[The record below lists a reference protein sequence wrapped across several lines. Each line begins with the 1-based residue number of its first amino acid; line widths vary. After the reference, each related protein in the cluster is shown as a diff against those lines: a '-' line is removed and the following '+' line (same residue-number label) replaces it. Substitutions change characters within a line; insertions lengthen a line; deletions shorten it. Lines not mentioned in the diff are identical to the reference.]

1 MYTLELCRALRTE
14 EQITIFCR
22 KGAPRP
28 LEGVQW
34 KDKLYAGG
42 KGWAEALMRYGGGL
56 LALAAEIC
64 TGHYDVLHVQGFN
77 IRYSICCPMRRRPGI
92 ADCTAIFTVSATF
105 WWSITYTAASC

>member
-1 MYTLELCRALRTE
+1 MKVLMVEHFLPGSVYTLELCRALRTE

-42 KGWAEALMRYGGGL
+42 KGRAEALMRYGGGL

-64 TGHYDVLHVQGFN
+64 TGHTMMSCTCRGSKMPGM
-77 IRYSICCPMRRRPGI
+77 RYL
-92 ADCTAIFTVSATF
+92 FTVS
-105 WWSITYTAASC
+105 

>member
-1 MYTLELCRALRTE
+1 MKVLMVEHFLPGSVYTLELCRALRTE
-14 EQITIFCR
+14 EQITIFCS

-64 TGHYDVLHVQGFN
+64 TGRVHNQQELCRDCSGCKHSIPDGF
-77 IRYSICCPMRRRPGI
+77 
-92 ADCTAIFTVSATF
+92 
-105 WWSITYTAASC
+105 

>member
-1 MYTLELCRALRTE
+1 MKVLMVEHFLPGSVYTLELCRALRTE

-64 TGHYDVLHVQGFN
+64 TGHYDVLHVQGFKDARM
-77 IRYSICCPMRRRPGI
+77 RYL
-92 ADCTAIFTVSATF
+92 FTVS
-105 WWSITYTAASC
+105 

>member
-1 MYTLELCRALRTE
+1 MKVLMVEHFLPGSVYTLELCRALRTE

-56 LALAAEIC
+56 RSAPDTMMSC
-64 TGHYDVLHVQGFN
+64 TCRGSKMPGM
-77 IRYSICCPMRRRPGI
+77 RYL
-92 ADCTAIFTVSATF
+92 FTVS
-105 WWSITYTAASC
+105 

>member
-1 MYTLELCRALRTE
+1 MKVLMVEHFLPGSVYTLELCRALRTE

-42 KGWAEALMRYGGGL
+42 KGWAEALMRYGGGCWHWPL
-56 LALAAEIC
+56 RSAPDTMMSC
-64 TGHYDVLHVQGFN
+64 TCRGSKMPGM
-77 IRYSICCPMRRRPGI
+77 RYL
-92 ADCTAIFTVSATF
+92 FTVS
-105 WWSITYTAASC
+105 

>member
-1 MYTLELCRALRTE
+1 MKVLMVEHFLPGSVYTLELCRALRTE

-42 KGWAEALMRYGGGL
+42 MGRGPDALRWR
-56 LALAAEIC
+56 AA
-64 TGHYDVLHVQGFN
+64 
-77 IRYSICCPMRRRPGI
+77 GI
-92 ADCTAIFTVSATF
+92 GR
-105 WWSITYTAASC
+105 